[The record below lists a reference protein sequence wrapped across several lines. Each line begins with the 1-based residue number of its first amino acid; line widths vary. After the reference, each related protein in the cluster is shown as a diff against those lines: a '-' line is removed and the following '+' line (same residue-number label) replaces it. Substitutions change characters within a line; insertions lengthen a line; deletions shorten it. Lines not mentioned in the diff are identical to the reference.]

1 MGRGSKSLD
10 IFHFEAK
17 CALQY
22 HVRLRRHA
30 FFEEVANERDALR
43 HTARWRES
51 GQQLYQIRRPVAE
64 RCGRST
70 RHARS
75 AKWTQHQAASRLGLT
90 QAYLSML
97 EHGYR
102 PVTSSLAAQALKVFD
117 LPPTAL
123 PLEPGDFQPLKD
135 EEMKSNLGALGYP
148 GFSYLRG
155 RPKYNPVQ
163 LLFYALN
170 QPDLD
175 ARLVE
180 ALPWLT
186 CTFVDMDWDWL
197 VKNVKEHDRQNRLGF
212 VAELAGEFAKRTG
225 DSERFKRLAE
235 YQSSLRR
242 SRLMQEDTLCHD
254 SMTKAERKWLRHNR
268 SPEARYW
275 NLLTDLE
282 VRHLAYVPA

>member
-1 MGRGSKSLD
+1 MTGADLK
-10 IFHFEAK
+10 
-17 CALQY
+17 
-22 HVRLRRHA
+22 
-30 FFEEVANERDALR
+30 
-43 HTARWRES
+43 TAR
-51 GQQLYQIRRPVAE
+51 LN
-64 RCGRST
+64 
-70 RHARS
+70 
-75 AKWTQHQAASRLGLT
+75 AKWTQQRAASRLGLT

-97 EHGYR
+97 EHGHR
-102 PVTSSLAAQALKVFD
+102 SVTSSLAAHALKVFD

-123 PLEPGDFQPLKD
+123 PLVPVDLRPLKD
-135 EEMKSNLGALGYP
+135 EEMKADLGALGYP
-148 GFSYLRG
+148 GFIYLRG
-155 RPKYNPVQ
+155 RPKRNPVQ

-186 CTFVDMDWDWL
+186 CTFVDMDWNWL
-197 VKNVKEHDRQNRLGF
+197 IKNTKEHDRQNRLGF
-212 VAELAGEFAKRTG
+212 IVELAVEFANRSG
-225 DSERFKRLAE
+225 DTERFKRLSE

-268 SPEARYW
+268 PAEAKYW
-275 NLLTDLE
+275 NLLTDLD